1 MSIRND
7 EPTLDDR
14 LSRQKYAQA
23 FARMCTT
30 CETPLVVGLYGT
42 WGMGKT
48 SLMRQ
53 IELGLD
59 KQKCTAVWFD
69 AWQHQFD
76 ESPAVALLHQ
86 MVSSLGLASEAKKLL
101 SVIAVAL
108 GAWGVKASTGLSATE
123 IQSIGERWEAEHF
136 EVLEA
141 RTKLRE
147 YFKKVVQIGR
157 GDDKKRIVFFIDDLD
172 RCLPSTALKLLEA
185 LKLFLNLTGC
195 IYFLGVDRYALEQSV
210 RFHYKDTDIRE
221 QSYLDKL
228 VQLPFH
234 IPPVFPESMEAFIRG
249 SLEKELHGCA
259 RLLSNGLGHNPR
271 EIKRFINTFTFNHA
285 MASVSNIA
293 GYNPEVL
300 AAIQLILNGDNKL
313 FERISN
319 DPKSLQDIAKAAA
332 DTTTITG
339 GNLDVPPRLRGAIK
353 ALATI
358 HPEILIQYIY
368 LTKLVSLSTNDDGTT
383 QTFDLHA
390 IVVAHKLWIDS
401 KTIDGRQ
408 ASLRGAPLEDIRL
421 LDVNLSRSILVK
433 ALVSRSLLHGVD
445 LNNSD
450 LSESNFEGSTLTE
463 VDFSGANLTSAN
475 ISSAVGSRLNFTGV
489 QAKDAKF
496 CGAKFQRSNFHDSY
510 LEGSDFAGAILD
522 YSDFQGAK
530 VAGTSFAGASL
541 KSANMAGLDLRFSD
555 LSGTTL
561 TRAVL
566 SNSILCGMNLANLDL
581 SYVIAENAD
590 FRGADLVG
598 TNLTGARLKGTDLH
612 GADLTGAVLLN
623 ADIGEAVGLTEEQLQ
638 TAVTDSPVLRKTKK
652 STVRRAQ

>member
-14 LSRQKYAQA
+14 LSRNKYAQA

-42 WGMGKT
+42 WGIGKT

-53 IELGLD
+53 IELEVNKD
-59 KQKCTAVWFD
+59 KCSVVWFD

-86 MVSSLGLASEAKKLL
+86 MVSSLGLTSEAKKLL

-108 GAWGVKASTGLSATE
+108 GAWGVKATTGISVAEL
-123 IQSIGERWEAEHF
+123 QSIGERWEAEHF

-147 YFKKVVQIGR
+147 HFKKVVQIAR
-157 GDDKKRIVFFIDDLD
+157 GNDERRVVFFIDDLD

-185 LKLFLNLTGC
+185 LKLFLNLPGC

-228 VQLPFH
+228 VQLPFS

-285 MASVSNIA
+285 MASASNIA
-293 GYNPEVL
+293 GYDPEVL
-300 AAIQLILNGDNKL
+300 AAIQLIQSGDGKL
-313 FERISN
+313 FDKIAN
-319 DPKSLQDIAKAAA
+319 DPKSLREIALAAA
-332 DTTTITG
+332 DTTTISG
-339 GNLDVPPRLRGAIK
+339 ENLEIAPRLRGAIRVIAK
-353 ALATI
+353 QSPDALV
-358 HPEILIQYIY
+358 QYIY
-368 LTKLVSLSTNDDGTT
+368 LTKLVSLSTSDDGTT

-390 IVVAHKLWIDS
+390 IVVSHKLWIES
-401 KTIDGRQ
+401 HGADGRQ

-421 LDVNLSRSILVK
+421 VEVNLSKSTLIRAQLTKS
-433 ALVSRSLLHGVD
+433 ALQGVNLSDTDLTEANLEGSELSEVD
-445 LNNSD
+445 LS
-450 LSESNFEGSTLTE
+450 GS
-463 VDFSGANLTSAN
+463 NLTSAN
-475 ISSAVGSRLNFTGV
+475 ISSVSGKGLVFTGA
-489 QAKDAKF
+489 QAKRAKF
-496 CGAKFQRSNFHDSY
+496 CGANLQRSIFRDAI
-510 LEGSDFAGAILD
+510 LEGSDFAGATLD
-522 YSDFQGAK
+522 SSDFQGAMLSR
-530 VAGTSFAGASL
+530 TCFAGASL
-541 KSANMAGLDLRFSD
+541 KSTNLSALDLRSTDFSGAA
-555 LSGTTL
+555 LS
-561 TRAVL
+561 RAVL
-566 SNSILCGMNLANLDL
+566 SKSNLCGVSLANLDL
-581 SYVIAENAD
+581 SYIIAESAD
-590 FRGADLVG
+590 FSGAELVG
-598 TNLTGARLKGTDLH
+598 ANLTGARLRGTNLD

-623 ADIGEAVGLTEEQLQ
+623 AEISEAIGLRDDQLQ
-638 TAVTDSPVLRKTKK
+638 VAVTDSPFTRKTKR
-652 STVRRAQ
+652 SGVRKDI